1 MNNSPHVEAALAAV
15 DEDYY
20 TLLPD
25 GRLVTQSTVATA
37 IAGMLGQL
45 DVRPGMRVLEIGTG
59 SGFSGALLSELVGS
73 AGSVVSMD
81 VVASLSERARD
92 LHKGQGRTN
101 VELVTGDGAAGAPD
115 RGPFDRIVA
124 WATPSLVPESWV
136 AQASAGAVIVAPVEV
151 TPWVK
156 TSAILRAHLD
166 AEGRLRGDELSSG
179 RYVEMHDEV
188 LDQWLVPPRGV
199 DALFRA
205 SDDQAWWISAA
216 WARKDV
222 EGAVEVLRGFSERK
236 LSRLRVL
243 AEGESAED
251 LRACLYATRADE
263 ISVVG
268 MGDSGGTLGYADAT
282 GFAVFA
288 PGATG
293 DVVHGGAVTA
303 VERVGAWVDAWR
315 QAGRPGYGS
324 LRPVLKRVEGGW
336 RVRAELAGG

>member
-1 MNNSPHVEAALAAV
+1 MRNSPDVEAALAAV

-20 TLLPD
+20 TLRPD
-25 GRLVTQSTVATA
+25 GNLVTQSTAATV
-37 IAGMLGQL
+37 IAAMLGQL

-59 SGFSGALLSELVGS
+59 SGFSGALLSELVGP

-92 LHKGQGRTN
+92 LHKAQGRTN

-136 AQASAGAVIVAPVEV
+136 AQASAEAVIVAPVEV

-166 AEGRLRGDELSSG
+166 AEGRLRGDGLSSG
-179 RYVEMHDEV
+179 RYVEMHGEV

-205 SDDQAWWISAA
+205 SDDQVWWISAG
-216 WARKDV
+216 WARTDR
-222 EGAVEVLRGFSERK
+222 ERAAEALRGFSEQEP
-236 LSRLRVL
+236 SRLRVL
-243 AEGESAED
+243 AEGESVED
-251 LRACLYATRADE
+251 LRAWLYATRADE
-263 ISVVG
+263 VSVVG
-268 MGDSGGTLGYADAT
+268 VGDSGGALGYADAT
-282 GFAVFA
+282 GFAVLA
-288 PGATG
+288 PGAVG

-315 QAGRPGYGS
+315 EAGCPGYGS

-336 RVRAELAGG
+336 RVRAELAGA